1 MRGVRVA
8 AAAAAALLS
17 TGCGTGVEV
26 LGVRIGAECPGVPK
40 PLSTLAVAEDEANVH
55 LYVTNQAFA
64 DPAVAMSVTIDGEVV
79 LDQALDVCGQHNW
92 VPFPLRLTPGWH
104 DLSVTTDAG
113 VTHTS
118 RVDVPEGPGER
129 WVVVSYWAEPDAH
142 LDVLVR
148 SEPVGFA

>member
-1 MRGVRVA
+1 MRGLQVAVA
-8 AAAAAALLS
+8 AVVVLLT

-26 LGVRIGAECPGVPK
+26 LGVRIGAECPGVPE
-40 PLSTLAVAEDEANVH
+40 PVSSLAVTEDEANVH
-55 LYVTNQAFA
+55 LYATNQSFE
-64 DPAVAMSVTIDGEVV
+64 DPAVAMVVTIDAEVV
-79 LDQALDVCGQHNW
+79 LDQVLDVCGQHNW

-104 DLSVTTDAG
+104 DLEVTTDAG

-118 RVDVPEGPGER
+118 RVEVPEGPGER
-129 WVVVSYWAEPDAH
+129 WVVVSYWAEPGH